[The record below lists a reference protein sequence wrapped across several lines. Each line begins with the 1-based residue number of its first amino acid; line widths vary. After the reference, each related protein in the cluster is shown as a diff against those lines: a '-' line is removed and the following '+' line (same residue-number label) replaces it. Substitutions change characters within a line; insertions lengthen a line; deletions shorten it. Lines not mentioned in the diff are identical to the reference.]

1 MEFEVEAEKIKEYV
15 ARTKKYGVIVLVRG
29 PNYETRKDV
38 MPAHATFWIRR
49 RDEGVVLINGPV
61 LGDEDIVGIGIF
73 RSEDLEEVK
82 RLMEMDPGVITG
94 RFRYRAMT
102 FVGAP
107 GDALV

>member
-1 MEFEVEAEKIKEYV
+1 MEFEVEPEKIKAHV
-15 ARTKKYGVIVLVRG
+15 SRTKKYGMIVLVRG
-29 PNYETRKDV
+29 PNYETRRDV

-49 RDEGVVLINGPV
+49 KEEGIVLTNGPV